1 MGLCTINTGG
11 SCVFSLKT
19 QIKSTSI
26 AKMIIF
32 KDVVS
37 GDELFSDTFKYK
49 KFQDAMYRVEGK
61 MTTEKTE
68 VDDSMFG
75 GNASAEDGAENYESE
90 GVSGIDVVLAHKLVE
105 TAFTKKTYKPYIK
118 DYMKGV
124 KNKLGDTKSDEELE
138 AFQKSASAV
147 VVNFILKN
155 FDDFQFFLG
164 ESLDAEAMVV
174 LCRWEDE
181 VPCLYF
187 FKDGID
193 AEKV

>member
-61 MTTEKTE
+61 MTTEKTD

-75 GNASAEDGAENYESE
+75 GNASAEEAGDSCDSLA
-90 GVSGIDVVLAHKLVE
+90 VSGINVVLAHNLVE
-105 TAFTKKTYKPYIK
+105 
-118 DYMKGV
+118 
-124 KNKLGDTKSDEELE
+124 
-138 AFQKSASAV
+138 
-147 VVNFILKN
+147 
-155 FDDFQFFLG
+155 
-164 ESLDAEAMVV
+164 
-174 LCRWEDE
+174 
-181 VPCLYF
+181 
-187 FKDGID
+187 
-193 AEKV
+193 